1 MPKVSIIIPA
11 YNVEMYIENCLNSIQ
26 HQIFMDI
33 EVIIIN
39 DGSKDKTLSI
49 CEQFKGKIPNLNIIT
64 KKNEGQAI
72 ARNIGTHEAIGNYIC
87 YIDADDWIAPNFL
100 SDLYNF
106 AQKNEFPDVIQCGF
120 FYSYE
125 DYLLTHKNIQV
136 EQKEILLTKVNA
148 LEELFRQRKIKNFP
162 WGKLIR
168 KEIAQNNPFP
178 IIQNYEDA
186 FWFYKIVNQCKRY
199 LILPIPLYYYR
210 QRENSMTSNFNESSL
225 FLLKG
230 NHEQY
235 KFAQK
240 EHPTL
245 VHIILTTYVNSLF
258 GLYIISK
265 KYNNDTHSKFN
276 AHKNFFLNEISRDT
290 KNFNKLSLLT
300 KLKVISL
307 KYNFSKFIFIFE
319 RIKNKLFK
327 TDKFL
332 KLKYDE

>member
-1 MPKVSIIIPA
+1 MISIIIPA
-11 YNVEMYIENCLNSIQ
+11 YNVEDYLRKCLDSIVYQ
-26 HQIFMDI
+26 NFQDF

-39 DGSKDKTLSI
+39 DGSTDNTLSI
-49 CEQFKGKIPNLNIIT
+49 CNEYNSKFKNYKIFTIENN
-64 KKNEGQAI
+64 GMAY
-72 ARNIGTHEAIGNYIC
+72 ARNLGTSEAKGEYIC
-87 YIDADDWIAPNFL
+87 YIDSDDWIAPNFL
-100 SDLYNF
+100 SNLYKF

-136 EQKEILLTKVNA
+136 EQEEILLTKINA
-148 LEELFRQRKIKNFP
+148 LEELFRQGKIKNFP
-162 WGKLIR
+162 WGKLIK
-168 KEIAQNNPFP
+168 KEIAQKNPFP
-178 IIQNYEDA
+178 LIQNYEDA
-186 FWFYKIVNQCKRY
+186 FWFYKIVNQCNRY
-199 LILPIPLYYYR
+199 LIISLPLYYYR
-210 QRENSMTSNFNESSL
+210 QRQNSMTSNFNESSL

-235 KFAQK
+235 IFAQK
-240 EHPTL
+240 EHPNL

-258 GLYIISK
+258 NLYIISK

-276 AHKNFFLNEISRDT
+276 AHKYIFLNEISNDI

-307 KYNFSKFIFIFE
+307 KYNFSKFIFTFE